1 MRTINVTLSF
11 CPGGT
16 TPNRKGESTWILI
29 QFIRFSRDFSLNFNH
44 QEQHISKIK
53 VQNLFSLQHET
64 YSTWNKIKQIL
75 VGQQHMEQFVYSSQY
90 IMNYVQQME
99 QFLVEQQHMEQISH
113 GPSLHAISNMCSI
126 QYMVLFNPLTHRLA
140 NFKHFWL

>member
-1 MRTINVTLSF
+1 MRTINITLSS

-53 VQNLFSLQHET
+53 VQNLFSLQHEM
-64 YSTWNKIKQIL
+64 YSTWNKMKQIL
-75 VGQQHMEQFVYSSQY
+75 A
-90 IMNYVQQME
+90 
-99 QFLVEQQHMEQISH
+99 EQQHMEQTTANGTNTLIRVSKYKK
-113 GPSLHAISNMCSI
+113 C
-126 QYMVLFNPLTHRLA
+126 LTYSSSYC
-140 NFKHFWL
+140 